1 MRSSSKNEK
10 VNRVKAMGAT
20 GAALDLLDP
29 AQEIVFIKQVHDEAL
44 KKQDDNVSNKQTYE
58 VSGVGRGTWV
68 GHIGYCHANNVTRP
82 QDLARDMR
90 KGAARQPQP

>member
-1 MRSSSKNEK
+1 MD
-10 VNRVKAMGAT
+10 
-20 GAALDLLDP
+20 AALDLLDP

-44 KKQDDNVSNKQTYE
+44 RKQDGNVSNKHTYE

-68 GHIGYCHANNVTRP
+68 GHIGYCHADNVTRP
-82 QDLARDMR
+82 QDLAMDMR